1 MKNYIYIIMVALFP
15 LGAFSQPIINMTN
28 MPQTGDEVIISICSD
43 PISPGNS
50 GMMETWDMS
59 NLTETEEQSFI
70 YIEPASAPRIDSFPD
85 ANLVA
90 QNWTGDFSYYQVS
103 NSELKI
109 LGHVIS
115 TPPEDTSLVVYE
127 QTEQLLQLPYTYN
140 DSHTSEF
147 TGSFWVPGF
156 GEFPF
161 DGSLDFEADGY
172 GTLMLPNATYEN
184 VVRYHFYREQVNYVN
199 GIPAGTTTKEQW
211 AWVSAEYRFWLL
223 IMEENND
230 GFNTTSL
237 VWYDKNPYPAT
248 TSGISD
254 RRSDQLIVY
263 PNPVKSGHSLNIEW
277 KARQT
282 VNVSV
287 FNTSGQL
294 MLKQARAFY
303 PGINQVQLQIDQTGI
318 FNLMIE
324 NQNQIFNQQIMIMK

>member
-1 MKNYIYIIMVALFP
+1 MKNNIYIILIALFP
-15 LGAFSQPIINMTN
+15 FSAFSQPIINMTN
-28 MPQTGDEVIISICSD
+28 MPQTGDEVMISICSD
-43 PISPGNS
+43 PLNPGNS
-50 GMMETWDMS
+50 GMMQTWDMS
-59 NLTETEEQSFI
+59 SLTQSEEQSFT
-70 YIEPASAPRIDSFPD
+70 YVEPETAPRIDSFPD

-90 QNWTGDFSYYQVS
+90 QNWTGDFSYYQVT

-109 LGHVIS
+109 LGYLASI
-115 TPPEDTSLVVYE
+115 PPDDTSIIVFNQAE
-127 QTEQLLQLPYTYN
+127 KLLELPYSYN

-147 TGSFWVPGF
+147 TGSSWVPGF

-161 DGSLDFEADGY
+161 DGTLDFEADGY
-172 GTLMLPNATYEN
+172 GTLILPTGSYEN

-254 RRSDQLIVY
+254 LADNQLHIF
-263 PNPVKSGHSLNIEW
+263 PNPAKSGHSLNIEW
-277 KARQT
+277 KTSET
-282 VNVSV
+282 VNISV
-287 FNTSGQL
+287 LNTSGQL
-294 MLKQARAFY
+294 MIKQAEQFDT
-303 PGINQVQLQIDQTGI
+303 GINPVQLNVEQTGI
-318 FNLMIE
+318 FTLTIE
-324 NQNQIFNQQIMIMK
+324 NRDQVFNQQIIIIK